1 MGHPVYGFLDHCGSV
16 LGTFFLPDGAT
27 CVISLCLGQDLLCIP
42 PLLVP
47 KVEVGEAR
55 LEVCQVH
62 HLLDAVV
69 QRLGRPLQRA
79 VVEEDEKVEENLNLI
94 NEIIISIS

>member
-1 MGHPVYGFLDHCGSV
+1 MIPKTILNSVNSPALPV
-16 LGTFFLPDGAT
+16 PE
-27 CVISLCLGQDLLCIP
+27 
-42 PLLVP
+42 
-47 KVEVGEAR
+47 VEVCEPG

-79 VVEEDEKVEENLNLI
+79 VVEEGQKVEEHLN
-94 NEIIISIS
+94 